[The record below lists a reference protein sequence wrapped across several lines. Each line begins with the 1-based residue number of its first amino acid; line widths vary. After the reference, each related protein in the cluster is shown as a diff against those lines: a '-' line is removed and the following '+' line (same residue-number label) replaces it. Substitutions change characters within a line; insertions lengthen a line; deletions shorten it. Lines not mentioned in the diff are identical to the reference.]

1 MSYPEL
7 SKEEIDDVVS
17 FIKEQTE
24 ELEEIESN
32 LNNLTRNFP
41 RLTVDVLEAQPPDVR
56 AGIMNVKASLLS
68 SVTTVLSW
76 VSGVIQKF
84 RSAPSSVL
92 SALLDFLNIF
102 WRIISKYT
110 GIFKIESITVTISV
124 TPSVVVVLKP

>member
-17 FIKEQTE
+17 FIKKQTE

-84 RSAPSSVL
+84 RNVPSIVL
-92 SALLDFLNIF
+92 SALSAFLTTF

-110 GIFKIESITVTISV
+110 SIFKIESITVTISV

>member
-7 SKEEIDDVVS
+7 SKEEIDDMVS
-17 FIKEQTE
+17 FIKKQTE

-84 RSAPSSVL
+84 RKPLA
-92 SALLDFLNIF
+92 
-102 WRIISKYT
+102 KY
-110 GIFKIESITVTISV
+110 
-124 TPSVVVVLKP
+124 